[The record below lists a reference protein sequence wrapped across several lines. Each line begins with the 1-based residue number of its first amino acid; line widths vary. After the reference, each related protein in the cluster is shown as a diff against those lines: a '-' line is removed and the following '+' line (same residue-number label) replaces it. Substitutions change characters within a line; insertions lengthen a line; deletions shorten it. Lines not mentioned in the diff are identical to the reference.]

1 MIPQVNREH
10 EACCVNLVRIDFLVR
25 LSIDDTQPY
34 ASVNLW
40 VRYDFSSEAKSNIR
54 RWSYR
59 ASVLVTKAAHA
70 CPNGLLG
77 DLKDV
82 SSVSLR
88 EALEAAS
95 GMWLLYRLQVWHHDK
110 WLTGVKTRC
119 WRAAM
124 IDVMCDKRLE
134 VVWRGMK
141 EGFSGE

>member
-1 MIPQVNREH
+1 M
-10 EACCVNLVRIDFLVR
+10 VR

-95 GMWLLYRLQVWHHDK
+95 GMWLLCRL
-110 WLTGVKTRC
+110 
-119 WRAAM
+119 
-124 IDVMCDKRLE
+124 
-134 VVWRGMK
+134 
-141 EGFSGE
+141 

>member
-40 VRYDFSSEAKSNIR
+40 IRYDFSSEAKSNIR

-70 CPNGLLG
+70 RPNGLLG
-77 DLKDV
+77 YFENV
-82 SSVSLR
+82 SFVSLR
-88 EALEAAS
+88 EGGTLETA
-95 GMWLLYRLQVWHHDK
+95 GRIWLLCRLRR
-110 WLTGVKTRC
+110 LLLGV
-119 WRAAM
+119 
-124 IDVMCDKRLE
+124 L
-134 VVWRGMK
+134 
-141 EGFSGE
+141 

>member
-70 CPNGLLG
+70 RPNGLLG

-82 SSVSLR
+82 LSV
-88 EALEAAS
+88 
-95 GMWLLYRLQVWHHDK
+95 WYHDK

-124 IDVMCDKRLE
+124 IKCNVR
-134 VVWRGMK
+134 
-141 EGFSGE
+141 